1 MASPSGRSNLL
12 AWLIASLPSGGFF
25 VFACGMAAIPPP
37 GALFYAGSRLS
48 VHGARDKMLT
58 DSYNRVHTYLRL
70 SVTDR
75 CNFRCRYCMPPQG
88 VKLTDRDGI
97 LRPEEIVSIAR
108 TFAEMG
114 VRKIR
119 ITGGE
124 PLLRR
129 GLDAILTGLAKIRP
143 KLDLAITTNGFY
155 LLSWLHRLTVAGV
168 RHVNI
173 SLDTF
178 TRDRFAKIT
187 GVDAWHGVRD
197 GIKTALKHP
206 QIEKVKLNVVL
217 QRGVNDDEIADFAQ
231 LTVRYPLDVRFIEM
245 MPVGETPWKES
256 EWISGEEALERIP
269 GLKEIP
275 NDEAI
280 AGPARLYRLPGAL
293 GRIGIISGLS
303 CPACSGC
310 NRLRL
315 TARGVL
321 LRCLF
326 DPAGMDLRD
335 ALRSDWHPQGIARAI
350 QVFLSGKGEIGRP
363 QARDRLHG
371 YSPCLLQVGG

>member
-1 MASPSGRSNLL
+1 
-12 AWLIASLPSGGFF
+12 
-25 VFACGMAAIPPP
+25 
-37 GALFYAGSRLS
+37 
-48 VHGARDKMLT
+48 MLT
-58 DSYNRVHTYLRL
+58 DSHNRVHTYLRL

-124 PLLRR
+124 PLRRR
-129 GLDAILTGLAKIRP
+129 GLDAILTGLAKIQP
-143 KLDLAITTNGFY
+143 ELNLAITTNGFY
-155 LLSWLHRLTVAGV
+155 LAGWLDRLTAAGV
-168 RHVNI
+168 RHINI
-173 SLDTF
+173 SLDSLK
-178 TRDRFAKIT
+178 RDRFARIT

-197 GIKTALKHP
+197 GISAALKHP

-217 QRGVNDDEIADFAQ
+217 QRGINDDEIMDFAR
-231 LTVRYPLDVRFIEM
+231 LTQRHPLDVRFIEM
-245 MPVGETPWKES
+245 MPVGETPWRES
-256 EWISGEEALERIP
+256 EWISGEEALERIADLEP
-269 GLKEIP
+269 IS
-275 NDEAI
+275 NDDEI
-280 AGPARLYRLPGAL
+280 AGPARLYKIPAAA

-326 DPAGMDLRD
+326 DPAGLDLRD
-335 ALRSDWHPQGIARAI
+335 ALRSNLHPQGIAR
-350 QVFLSGKGEIGRP
+350 
-363 QARDRLHG
+363 DRK
-371 YSPCLLQVGG
+371 SVV